1 MTGVQ
6 TCALPIYRLLD
17 MAEITM
23 SEEAE
28 CMQNIAKANA
38 PKDEMHDITSDPK
51 KVGNKK
57 AVATSEKGKIDE
69 ERKRTSSVADAFMK
83 GQKANQRT
91 LRTDGKTVT
100 YHGNTIASHEG
111 DHVHVTTAGYGHSPS
126 TRGHVNGILRRLGSP
141 GLSVKKGQLY
151 HGDNP
156 IGSKDVIKVKKSGG
170 DTVSE
175 DKDPCWKGYEM
186 VGMKKKGGRKV
197 PNCVPVEGYI
207 EIGEPGRGWRNFGDG
222 FNAKK
227 RYGTKPKEKPESNE
241 PGTGDTYKG
250 SNSGKKVRF
259 AKTVKE
265 GQIDELKKS
274 TVASYEK
281 IGRAH
286 V

>member
-1 MTGVQ
+1 
-6 TCALPIYRLLD
+6 
-17 MAEITM
+17 
-23 SEEAE
+23 
-28 CMQNIAKANA
+28 
-38 PKDEMHDITSDPK
+38 
-51 KVGNKK
+51 
-57 AVATSEKGKIDE
+57 
-69 ERKRTSSVADAFMK
+69 MK
-83 GQKANQRT
+83 
-91 LRTDGKTVT
+91 
-100 YHGNTIASHEG
+100 
-111 DHVHVTTAGYGHSPS
+111 
-126 TRGHVNGILRRLGSP
+126 
-141 GLSVKKGQLY
+141 
-151 HGDNP
+151 
-156 IGSKDVIKVKKSGG
+156 
-170 DTVSE
+170 E

-265 GQIDELKKS
+265 ARDKRSLKRDEPITITKRNDPLEQRKGKESTRQQYEREFPADYARRKIDKGNL
-274 TVASYEK
+274 TQ